1 MRIKFPESRRNWH
14 DIYRDPMEERLFC
27 FNDGPS
33 GGDEPDGVT
42 FTSGDDY
49 VPGQGIQISSSTLAP
64 GSETDTYRGRN
75 TSDAALGALAA
86 ADPFAAGAGTS
97 PSTNQ
102 AMMDRAS
109 GGNDFSR
116 APSVAPPAAAPGAL
130 ANLSFN
136 PNVGFGEFDEID
148 FGGTGPRPQ
157 ADVTV
162 RPDVPSNLMN
172 VFPGVLGNSIFQGSR
187 GRNEPIDRNVAL
199 TALQDRAVAG
209 DLSAQKELDDLGR
222 QGAIT
227 FAEASYPQIQQQKA
241 MDAAGIA
248 RAQGATAQN
257 VLGGGIS
264 TLDPFESGTG
274 YDPTLGPMQGPPR
287 MPDQVYDFDT
297 RPTSRS
303 SFVSGVGNTPEFG
316 ISRPDIVDDEFT
328 AVPNP
333 NITRASYDPSVQDEE
348 QTSAISDNF
357 LDERGRRDVGILGK
371 QIAEYFD
378 SPVVQAGQ
386 KLEGFSPVGTLV
398 RGLTGQ
404 PSLFTDKAGLPS
416 FGSLGDMTKAVQ
428 AGGRLTTDES
438 GNPLFVTMPDGST
451 VGGTTQASSLM
462 TGGGGGGGGSATA
475 QKSPTDP
482 CPPGYK
488 MVDGV
493 CQPDGTSTDGS
504 GTVTGDTRFS
514 PFYTPVE
521 VGKISPFILQPYTN
535 ES

>member
-75 TSDAALGALAA
+75 TSDAALGAFAA

-109 GGNDFSR
+109 GGSDFSR
-116 APSVAPPAAAPGAL
+116 APSVAAPGAL
-130 ANLSFN
+130 ANLS
-136 PNVGFGEFDEID
+136 FDEID

-157 ADVTV
+157 ANV
-162 RPDVPSNLMN
+162 RVKPSNELMT

-187 GRNEPIDRNVAL
+187 GRNEPIDRNLAL

-209 DLSAQKELDDLGR
+209 DISAQKELDDLGR

-241 MDAAGIA
+241 MDAAGIT

-257 VLGGGIS
+257 VLGSGIS
-264 TLDPFESGTG
+264 TLDTT
-274 YDPTLGPMQGPPR
+274 DDARAQAT
-287 MPDQVYDFDT
+287 
-297 RPTSRS
+297 RS
-303 SFVSGVGNTPEFG
+303 SPAFVSGVGNTPEFG
-316 ISRPDIVDDEFT
+316 ISRPDIVDDAFT
-328 AVPNP
+328 PVPNA

-357 LDERGRRDVGILGK
+357 LDERGRQDVNVLGQK
-371 QIAEYFD
+371 IAEYFD
-378 SPVVQAGQ
+378 SPIVQAGQ
-386 KLEGFSPVGTLV
+386 KLEGFSPLSALV
-398 RGLTGQ
+398 QGVTGQ
-404 PSLFTDKAGLPS
+404 PSVFTDKAGLPS

-451 VGGTTQASSLM
+451 VGGTTQASNLM
-462 TGGGGGGGGSATA
+462 TGGGGGGSATA

>member
-27 FNDGPS
+27 FNNGPS

-64 GSETDTYRGRN
+64 NSTEDTYGGFN
-75 TSDAALGALAA
+75 TSPARQAEIFGTGTYNDQYETGTG
-86 ADPFAAGAGTS
+86 ADPNIGFV
-97 PSTNQ
+97 
-102 AMMDRAS
+102 S
-109 GGNDFSR
+109 GVTGDEEFTGV
-116 APSVAPPAAAPGAL
+116 PSVAAPGAL
-130 ANLSFN
+130 ANLS
-136 PNVGFGEFDEID
+136 FDEID

-157 ADVTV
+157 ANV
-162 RPDVPSNLMN
+162 RVKPSNELMT

-241 MDAAGIA
+241 MDATGIA

-257 VLGGGIS
+257 VLGSGIS
-264 TLDPFESGTG
+264 ALDTTDDARAQATRGVTTSRPQ
-274 YDPTLGPMQGPPR
+274 MQGPPR
-287 MPDQVYDFDT
+287 MPDQIFDIDT
-297 RPTSRS
+297 
-303 SFVSGVGNTPEFG
+303 
-316 ISRPDIVDDEFT
+316 RPDIVKDQQLADQ
-328 AVPNP
+328 
-333 NITRASYDPSVQDEE
+333 IMASSQGVDRDSEVV
-348 QTSAISDNF
+348 SALSDNF

-386 KLEGFSPVGTLV
+386 KLEGFSPLSALV
-398 RGLTGQ
+398 QGVTGQ
-404 PSLFTDKAGLPS
+404 PSVFTDKAGLPS

-451 VGGTTQASSLM
+451 VGGTTQASNLM
-462 TGGGGGGGGSATA
+462 TGGGGGGSATA

>member
-1 MRIKFPESRRNWH
+1 MLK
-14 DIYRDPMEERLFC
+14 RDWLTLEPRFIDRSVCFC
-27 FNDGPS
+27 DGGGGTS
-33 GGDEPDGVT
+33 GDEPDGVT
-42 FTSGDDY
+42 FTSGKDY
-49 VPGQGIQISSSTLAP
+49 KPGVGVQISSSTLAP

-75 TSDAALGALAA
+75 TSDAALGAFAA

-102 AMMDRAS
+102 MMMDRAS
-109 GGNDFSR
+109 S
-116 APSVAPPAAAPGAL
+116 APSVAAPPAIGAL
-130 ANLSFN
+130 ASSPSSLLT
-136 PNVGFGEFDEID
+136 VAEQAEID
-148 FGGTGPRPQ
+148 RQ
-157 ADVTV
+157 NRAADANLISMAQQRQRDLIGQNITQDLRNPS
-162 RPDVPSNLMN
+162 RPDNVLSRLEASNRQA
-172 VFPGVLGNSIFQGSR
+172 I
-187 GRNEPIDRNVAL
+187 
-199 TALQDRAVAG
+199 G
-209 DLSAQKELDDLGR
+209 DLTPQEQFQRDAIRELNQARVNTG
-222 QGAIT
+222 IT
-227 FAEASYPQIQQQKA
+227 R
-241 MDAAGIA
+241 AG
-248 RAQGATAQN
+248 GATAQN

-264 TLDPFESGTG
+264 TLDTT
-274 YDPTLGPMQGPPR
+274 DDARAQAT
-287 MPDQVYDFDT
+287 
-297 RPTSRS
+297 RS
-303 SFVSGVGNTPEFG
+303 SPAFVSGVGNTPEFG

-357 LDERGRRDVGILGK
+357 LDERGRQDVNVLGQK
-371 QIAEYFD
+371 IAEYFD
-378 SPVVQAGQ
+378 SPIVQAGQ
-386 KLEGFSPVGTLV
+386 KLEGFSPLSALV
-398 RGLTGQ
+398 QGVTGQ
-404 PSLFTDKAGLPS
+404 PSVFTDKAGLPS

-451 VGGTTQASSLM
+451 VGGTTQASNLM

>member
-27 FNDGPS
+27 FNNGPS

-64 GSETDTYRGRN
+64 NSTEDTYGGFN
-75 TSDAALGALAA
+75 TSPARQAEIFGTGTYNDQYETGTG
-86 ADPFAAGAGTS
+86 ADPNIGFV
-97 PSTNQ
+97 
-102 AMMDRAS
+102 S
-109 GGNDFSR
+109 GVTGDEEFTGV
-116 APSVAPPAAAPGAL
+116 PSVAAPGAL
-130 ANLSFN
+130 ANLS
-136 PNVGFGEFDEID
+136 FDEID

-157 ADVTV
+157 ANV
-162 RPDVPSNLMN
+162 RVKPSNELMT

-241 MDAAGIA
+241 MDATGIA

-257 VLGGGIS
+257 VLGSGIS
-264 TLDPFESGTG
+264 ALDTTDDARAQATRGVTTSRPQ
-274 YDPTLGPMQGPPR
+274 MQGPPR
-287 MPDQVYDFDT
+287 MPDQIFDIDT
-297 RPTSRS
+297 
-303 SFVSGVGNTPEFG
+303 
-316 ISRPDIVDDEFT
+316 RPDIVKDQQLADQ
-328 AVPNP
+328 
-333 NITRASYDPSVQDEE
+333 IMASSQGVDRDSEVV
-348 QTSAISDNF
+348 SALSDNF

-378 SPVVQAGQ
+378 SPIVQAGQ
-386 KLEGFSPVGTLV
+386 KLEGFSPLSALV
-398 RGLTGQ
+398 QGVTGQ
-404 PSLFTDKAGLPS
+404 PSVFTDKAGLPS

-451 VGGTTQASSLM
+451 VGGTTQASNLM
-462 TGGGGGGGGSATA
+462 TGGGGGGSATA

>member
-27 FNDGPS
+27 FNNGPS

-64 GSETDTYRGRN
+64 NSTEDTYGGFN
-75 TSDAALGALAA
+75 TSPARQAEIFGTGTYNDQYETGTG
-86 ADPFAAGAGTS
+86 ADPNIGFV
-97 PSTNQ
+97 
-102 AMMDRAS
+102 S
-109 GGNDFSR
+109 GVTGDEEFTGV
-116 APSVAPPAAAPGAL
+116 PSVAAPGAL
-130 ANLSFN
+130 ANLS
-136 PNVGFGEFDEID
+136 FDEID

-157 ADVTV
+157 ANV
-162 RPDVPSNLMN
+162 RVKPSNELMT

-187 GRNEPIDRNVAL
+187 GRNEPIDRNLAL

-241 MDAAGIA
+241 MDATGIA

-257 VLGGGIS
+257 VLGSGIS
-264 TLDPFESGTG
+264 ALDTTDDARAQATRGVTTSRPQ
-274 YDPTLGPMQGPPR
+274 MQGPPR
-287 MPDQVYDFDT
+287 MPDQIFDIDT
-297 RPTSRS
+297 
-303 SFVSGVGNTPEFG
+303 
-316 ISRPDIVDDEFT
+316 RPDIVKDQQLADQ
-328 AVPNP
+328 
-333 NITRASYDPSVQDEE
+333 IMASSQGVDRDSEVV
-348 QTSAISDNF
+348 SALSDNF

-386 KLEGFSPVGTLV
+386 KLEGFSPLSALV
-398 RGLTGQ
+398 QGVTGQ
-404 PSLFTDKAGLPS
+404 PSVFTDKAGLPS

-451 VGGTTQASSLM
+451 VGGTTQASNLM
-462 TGGGGGGGGSATA
+462 TGGGGGGSATA

>member
-27 FNDGPS
+27 FNNGPS

-64 GSETDTYRGRN
+64 NSTEDTYGGFN
-75 TSDAALGALAA
+75 TSPARQAEIFGTGTYNDQYETGTG
-86 ADPFAAGAGTS
+86 ADPNIGFV
-97 PSTNQ
+97 
-102 AMMDRAS
+102 S
-109 GGNDFSR
+109 GVTGDEEFTGV
-116 APSVAPPAAAPGAL
+116 PSVAAPGAL
-130 ANLSFN
+130 ANLS
-136 PNVGFGEFDEID
+136 FDEID

-157 ADVTV
+157 ANV
-162 RPDVPSNLMN
+162 RVKPSNELMT

-227 FAEASYPQIQQQKA
+227 FAEASYPQIQQQKV
-241 MDAAGIA
+241 MDATGIT

-257 VLGGGIS
+257 VLGSGIS
-264 TLDPFESGTG
+264 ALDTTDDARAQATRGVTTSRPQ
-274 YDPTLGPMQGPPR
+274 MQGPPR
-287 MPDQVYDFDT
+287 MPDQIFDIDT
-297 RPTSRS
+297 
-303 SFVSGVGNTPEFG
+303 
-316 ISRPDIVDDEFT
+316 RPDIVKDQQLADQ
-328 AVPNP
+328 
-333 NITRASYDPSVQDEE
+333 IMASSQGVDRDSEVV
-348 QTSAISDNF
+348 SALSDNF

-378 SPVVQAGQ
+378 SPIVQAGQ
-386 KLEGFSPVGTLV
+386 KLEGFSPLSALV
-398 RGLTGQ
+398 QGVTGQ
-404 PSLFTDKAGLPS
+404 PSVFTDKAGLPS

-451 VGGTTQASSLM
+451 VGGTTQASNLM
-462 TGGGGGGGGSATA
+462 TGGGGGGSATA

>member
-27 FNDGPS
+27 FNNGPS

-64 GSETDTYRGRN
+64 NSTEDTYGGFN
-75 TSDAALGALAA
+75 TSPARQAEIFGTGTYNDQYETGTG
-86 ADPFAAGAGTS
+86 ADPNIGFV
-97 PSTNQ
+97 
-102 AMMDRAS
+102 S
-109 GGNDFSR
+109 GVTGDEEFTGV
-116 APSVAPPAAAPGAL
+116 PSVAAPGAL
-130 ANLSFN
+130 ANLS
-136 PNVGFGEFDEID
+136 FDEID

-157 ADVTV
+157 ANV
-162 RPDVPSNLMN
+162 RVKPSNELMT

-241 MDAAGIA
+241 MDATGIA

-257 VLGGGIS
+257 VLGSGIS
-264 TLDPFESGTG
+264 ALDTTDDARAQATRGVTTSRPQ
-274 YDPTLGPMQGPPR
+274 MQGPPR
-287 MPDQVYDFDT
+287 MPDQIFDIDT
-297 RPTSRS
+297 
-303 SFVSGVGNTPEFG
+303 
-316 ISRPDIVDDEFT
+316 RPDIVKDQQLADQ
-328 AVPNP
+328 
-333 NITRASYDPSVQDEE
+333 IMASSQGVDRDSEVV
-348 QTSAISDNF
+348 SALSDNF

-386 KLEGFSPVGTLV
+386 KLEGFSPLSALV
-398 RGLTGQ
+398 QGVTGQ
-404 PSLFTDKAGLPS
+404 PSVFTDKAGLPS

-451 VGGTTQASSLM
+451 VGGTTQASNLM
-462 TGGGGGGGGSATA
+462 TGGGGGGSATA
-475 QKSPTDP
+475 QKSPTAP

>member
-14 DIYRDPMEERLFC
+14 DMYRDPMEERLFC

-109 GGNDFSR
+109 GGSDFSR

-297 RPTSRS
+297 RPAS
-303 SFVSGVGNTPEFG
+303 TPEYYGEDTLEADIFG
-316 ISRPDIVDDEFT
+316 RPGGPTGRGGDLQGFDKTGYEGRSDQPRD
-328 AVPNP
+328 PNVSSMGAFADSATRGGLLGKVTDFGVIP
-333 NITRASYDPSVQDEE
+333 NIVSR
-348 QTSAISDNF
+348 
-357 LDERGRRDVGILGK
+357 
-371 QIAEYFD
+371 
-378 SPVVQAGQ
+378 
-386 KLEGFSPVGTLV
+386 
-398 RGLTGQ
+398 LTGQ
-404 PSLFTDKAGLPS
+404 TPMDMRRENVMEFFDAGAQFNP
-416 FGSLGDMTKAVQ
+416 
-428 AGGRLTTDES
+428 ES
-438 GNPLFVTMPDGST
+438 GKMELPAGKGMLKMSDSGIVTYSGQPDPSYTGMYSNLVNPSMG
-451 VGGTTQASSLM
+451 
-462 TGGGGGGGGSATA
+462 GGGGGGGGSATA

>member
-27 FNDGPS
+27 FNNGPS

-49 VPGQGIQISSSTLAP
+49 EPGDGIQISSSTLAP
-64 GSETDTYRGRN
+64 GSETDTFQGRN
-75 TSDAALGALAA
+75 TSDAALGAFAA

-102 AMMDRAS
+102 AMMDLAS
-109 GGNDFSR
+109 
-116 APSVAPPAAAPGAL
+116 APSVAAPGAL
-130 ANLSFN
+130 ANLSFD

-157 ADVTV
+157 ANVTV

-209 DLSAQKELDDLGR
+209 DLSAQKELDDLGQ

-241 MDAAGIA
+241 MDATGIT

-257 VLGGGIS
+257 VLGSGIS
-264 TLDPFESGTG
+264 ALDTTDDARARATRGVNITG
-274 YDPTLGPMQGPPR
+274 PTSRPQMQGPPQ
-287 MPDQVYDFDT
+287 MPDQIFDIDT
-297 RPTSRS
+297 
-303 SFVSGVGNTPEFG
+303 
-316 ISRPDIVDDEFT
+316 RPDIVKDQQLADQIMASSQGVDRDSEVVSALSDD
-328 AVPNP
+328 
-333 NITRASYDPSVQDEE
+333 
-348 QTSAISDNF
+348 F
-357 LDERGRRDVGILGK
+357 LDERGRQDVNVLGK
-371 QIAEYFD
+371 QIADYFNN
-378 SPVVQAGQ
+378 PIVEAGQ
-386 KLEGFSPVGTLV
+386 FAEGLFKSKNDMGGMSRPG
-398 RGLTGQ
+398 
-404 PSLFTDKAGLPS
+404 SLFTDKAGLPS

-428 AGGRLTTDES
+428 AGGRLTTDEN

-451 VGGTTQASSLM
+451 VGGTTQASNLM
-462 TGGGGGGGGSATA
+462 TGGGGGGSATA

-482 CPPGYK
+482 CPAGYK

-493 CQPDGTSTDGS
+493 CQPTGEEEGGGFQTGS
-504 GTVTGDTRFS
+504 GVGDTRFS
-514 PFYTPVE
+514 PFYTPQQ
-521 VGKISPFILQPYTN
+521 VGDISPFVLQPYRN

>member
-27 FNDGPS
+27 FNNGPS

-64 GSETDTYRGRN
+64 NSTEDTYGGFN
-75 TSDAALGALAA
+75 TSPARQAEIFGTGTYNDQYETGTG
-86 ADPFAAGAGTS
+86 ADPNIGFV
-97 PSTNQ
+97 
-102 AMMDRAS
+102 S
-109 GGNDFSR
+109 GVTGDEEFTGV
-116 APSVAPPAAAPGAL
+116 PSVAAPGAL
-130 ANLSFN
+130 ANLS
-136 PNVGFGEFDEID
+136 FDEID

-157 ADVTV
+157 ANV
-162 RPDVPSNLMN
+162 RVKPSNELMT

-241 MDAAGIA
+241 MDATGIA

-257 VLGGGIS
+257 VLGSGIS
-264 TLDPFESGTG
+264 ALDTTDDARAQATRGVTTSRPQ
-274 YDPTLGPMQGPPR
+274 MQGPPR
-287 MPDQVYDFDT
+287 MPDQIFDID
-297 RPTSRS
+297 TS
-303 SFVSGVGNTPEFG
+303 
-316 ISRPDIVDDEFT
+316 PDIVKDQQLADQ
-328 AVPNP
+328 
-333 NITRASYDPSVQDEE
+333 IMASSQGVDRDSEVV
-348 QTSAISDNF
+348 SALSDNF

-378 SPVVQAGQ
+378 SPIVQAGQ
-386 KLEGFSPVGTLV
+386 KLEGFSPLSALV
-398 RGLTGQ
+398 QGVTGQ
-404 PSLFTDKAGLPS
+404 PSVFTDKAGLPS

-451 VGGTTQASSLM
+451 VGGTTQASNLM
-462 TGGGGGGGGSATA
+462 TGGGGGGSATA

>member
-27 FNDGPS
+27 FNNGPS

-64 GSETDTYRGRN
+64 NSTEDTYGGFN
-75 TSDAALGALAA
+75 TSPARQAEIFGTGTYNDQYETGTG
-86 ADPFAAGAGTS
+86 ADPNIGFV
-97 PSTNQ
+97 
-102 AMMDRAS
+102 S
-109 GGNDFSR
+109 GVTGDEEFTGV
-116 APSVAPPAAAPGAL
+116 PSVAAPGAL
-130 ANLSFN
+130 ANLS
-136 PNVGFGEFDEID
+136 FDEID

-157 ADVTV
+157 ANV
-162 RPDVPSNLMN
+162 RVKPSNELMT

-241 MDAAGIA
+241 MDATGIA

-257 VLGGGIS
+257 VLGSGIS
-264 TLDPFESGTG
+264 ALDTTDDARAQATRGVNITG
-274 YDPTLGPMQGPPR
+274 PTSRPQMQGPPQ
-287 MPDQVYDFDT
+287 MPDQIFDIDT
-297 RPTSRS
+297 
-303 SFVSGVGNTPEFG
+303 
-316 ISRPDIVDDEFT
+316 RPDIVKDQQLADQ
-328 AVPNP
+328 
-333 NITRASYDPSVQDEE
+333 IMASSQGVDRDSEVV
-348 QTSAISDNF
+348 SALSDNF
-357 LDERGRRDVGILGK
+357 LDERGRQDVNVLGQK
-371 QIAEYFD
+371 IAEYFD
-378 SPVVQAGQ
+378 SPIVQAGQ
-386 KLEGFSPVGTLV
+386 KLEGFSPLSALV
-398 RGLTGQ
+398 QGVTGQ
-404 PSLFTDKAGLPS
+404 PSVFTDKAGLPS

-451 VGGTTQASSLM
+451 VGGTTQASNLM
-462 TGGGGGGGGSATA
+462 TGGGGGGSATA

>member
-75 TSDAALGALAA
+75 TSDAALGAFAA

-102 AMMDRAS
+102 MMMDRAS
-109 GGNDFSR
+109 S
-116 APSVAPPAAAPGAL
+116 APSVAAPPAIGAL
-130 ANLSFN
+130 ASSPSSLLT
-136 PNVGFGEFDEID
+136 VAEQAEID
-148 FGGTGPRPQ
+148 RQ
-157 ADVTV
+157 NRAADANLISMAQQRQRDLIGQNITQDLRNPS
-162 RPDVPSNLMN
+162 RPDNVLSRLEASNRQA
-172 VFPGVLGNSIFQGSR
+172 I
-187 GRNEPIDRNVAL
+187 
-199 TALQDRAVAG
+199 G
-209 DLSAQKELDDLGR
+209 DLTPQEQFQRDAIRELNQARVNTG
-222 QGAIT
+222 IT
-227 FAEASYPQIQQQKA
+227 R
-241 MDAAGIA
+241 AG
-248 RAQGATAQN
+248 GATAQN

-264 TLDPFESGTG
+264 TLDTTDDARAQATRGVTTSRPQ
-274 YDPTLGPMQGPPR
+274 MQGPPR
-287 MPDQVYDFDT
+287 MPDQIFDIDT
-297 RPTSRS
+297 
-303 SFVSGVGNTPEFG
+303 
-316 ISRPDIVDDEFT
+316 RPDIVKDQQLADQ
-328 AVPNP
+328 
-333 NITRASYDPSVQDEE
+333 IMASSQGVDRDSEVV
-348 QTSAISDNF
+348 SALSDNF

-378 SPVVQAGQ
+378 SPIVQAGQ
-386 KLEGFSPVGTLV
+386 FAEGLFKSKNDMGGMSRPD
-398 RGLTGQ
+398 
-404 PSLFTDKAGLPS
+404 SLFTDKAGLPS

-451 VGGTTQASSLM
+451 VGGTTQASNLM

>member
-64 GSETDTYRGRN
+64 NSTEDTYGGFN
-75 TSDAALGALAA
+75 TSPARQAEIFGTGTYNDQYETGTG
-86 ADPFAAGAGTS
+86 ADPNIGFV
-97 PSTNQ
+97 
-102 AMMDRAS
+102 S
-109 GGNDFSR
+109 GVTGDEEFTGV
-116 APSVAPPAAAPGAL
+116 PSVAAPGAL
-130 ANLSFN
+130 ANLS
-136 PNVGFGEFDEID
+136 FDEID

-157 ADVTV
+157 ANV
-162 RPDVPSNLMN
+162 RVKPSNELMT

-241 MDAAGIA
+241 MDATGIA

-257 VLGGGIS
+257 VLGSGIS
-264 TLDPFESGTG
+264 ALDTTDDARAQATRGVTTSRPQ
-274 YDPTLGPMQGPPR
+274 MQGPPR
-287 MPDQVYDFDT
+287 MPDQIFDIDT
-297 RPTSRS
+297 
-303 SFVSGVGNTPEFG
+303 
-316 ISRPDIVDDEFT
+316 RPDIVKDQQLADQ
-328 AVPNP
+328 
-333 NITRASYDPSVQDEE
+333 IMASSQGVDRDAEVV
-348 QTSAISDNF
+348 SALSDNF

-386 KLEGFSPVGTLV
+386 KLEGFSPLSALV
-398 RGLTGQ
+398 QGVTGQ
-404 PSLFTDKAGLPS
+404 PSVFTDKAGLPS

-451 VGGTTQASSLM
+451 VGGTTQASNLM
-462 TGGGGGGGGSATA
+462 TGGGGGGSATA

>member
-27 FNDGPS
+27 FNNGPS

-64 GSETDTYRGRN
+64 NSTEDTYGGFN
-75 TSDAALGALAA
+75 TSPARQAEIFGTGTYNDQYETGTG
-86 ADPFAAGAGTS
+86 ADPNIGFV
-97 PSTNQ
+97 
-102 AMMDRAS
+102 S
-109 GGNDFSR
+109 GVTGDEEFTGV
-116 APSVAPPAAAPGAL
+116 PSVAAPGAL
-130 ANLSFN
+130 ANLS
-136 PNVGFGEFDEID
+136 FDEID

-157 ADVTV
+157 ANV
-162 RPDVPSNLMN
+162 RVKPSNELMT

-241 MDAAGIA
+241 MDATGIA

-257 VLGGGIS
+257 VLGSGIS
-264 TLDPFESGTG
+264 ALDTTDDARAQATRGVTTSRPQ
-274 YDPTLGPMQGPPR
+274 MQGPPR
-287 MPDQVYDFDT
+287 MPDQIFDIDT
-297 RPTSRS
+297 
-303 SFVSGVGNTPEFG
+303 
-316 ISRPDIVDDEFT
+316 RPDIVKDQQLADQ
-328 AVPNP
+328 
-333 NITRASYDPSVQDEE
+333 IMASSQGVDRDSEVV
-348 QTSAISDNF
+348 SALSDNF

-386 KLEGFSPVGTLV
+386 KLEGFSPLSALV
-398 RGLTGQ
+398 QGVTGQ
-404 PSLFTDKAGLPS
+404 PSVFTDKAGLPS

-451 VGGTTQASSLM
+451 VGGTTQASNLM
-462 TGGGGGGGGSATA
+462 TGGGGGGSASAPA
-475 QKSPTDP
+475 Q
-482 CPPGYK
+482 
-488 MVDGV
+488 MVQEQSRV
-493 CQPDGTSTDGS
+493 IRVFHPSIHQ
-504 GTVTGDTRFS
+504 
-514 PFYTPVE
+514 
-521 VGKISPFILQPYTN
+521 
-535 ES
+535 

>member
-49 VPGQGIQISSSTLAP
+49 TPGEGVQISSSTLAP
-64 GSETDTYRGRN
+64 SSVGDTYRGRN
-75 TSDAALGALAA
+75 TSAAALE
-86 ADPFAAGAGTS
+86 PFGGAGASVDDITS
-97 PSTNQ
+97 GRTN
-102 AMMDRAS
+102 AKGESLFTS
-109 GGNDFSR
+109 GVTGDEEFTGV
-116 APSVAPPAAAPGAL
+116 PSVAAPGAL
-130 ANLSFN
+130 ANLSFD
-136 PNVGFGEFDEID
+136 PNKGFGEFDEID

-157 ADVTV
+157 ANV
-162 RPDVPSNLMN
+162 RVKPSNELMT

-199 TALQDRAVAG
+199 TALQDKAVAG
-209 DLSAQKELDDLGR
+209 DISAQKELDDLAR

-227 FAEASYPQIQQQKA
+227 FAEASYPQIQQQQA
-241 MDAAGIA
+241 MDATGIT

-257 VLGGGIS
+257 VLGSGIS
-264 TLDPFESGTG
+264 TLDTT
-274 YDPTLGPMQGPPR
+274 DDARAQA
-287 MPDQVYDFDT
+287 T
-297 RPTSRS
+297 RGSPA
-303 SFVSGVGNTPEFG
+303 FASGVGDTTEFG
-316 ISRPDIVDDEFT
+316 ISRPDIVDDAFT

-348 QTSAISDNF
+348 QTSAISDDF
-357 LDERGRRDVGILGK
+357 LDERGRADVGVLGK

-378 SPVVQAGQ
+378 NPIVEAGQ
-386 KLEGFSPVGTLV
+386 FAEGLFKSKNDMGGMSRPD
-398 RGLTGQ
+398 
-404 PSLFTDKAGLPS
+404 SLFTDKAGLPS

-451 VGGTTQASSLM
+451 IEKPTFIM
-462 TGGGGGGGGSATA
+462 TGGDGGGGSATA

-493 CQPDGTSTDGS
+493 CQPTGEEEGGGFQTGS
-504 GTVTGDTRFS
+504 GVGDTRFS
-514 PFYTPVE
+514 PFYTPQQVSN
-521 VGKISPFILQPYTN
+521 ISPFVLQPYRN

>member
-64 GSETDTYRGRN
+64 NSTEDTYGGFN
-75 TSDAALGALAA
+75 TSPARQAEIFGTGTYNDQYETGTG
-86 ADPFAAGAGTS
+86 ADPNIGFV
-97 PSTNQ
+97 
-102 AMMDRAS
+102 S
-109 GGNDFSR
+109 GVTGDEEFTGV
-116 APSVAPPAAAPGAL
+116 PSVAAPGAL
-130 ANLSFN
+130 ANLS
-136 PNVGFGEFDEID
+136 FDEID

-157 ADVTV
+157 ANV
-162 RPDVPSNLMN
+162 RVKPSNELMT

-241 MDAAGIA
+241 MDATGIA

-257 VLGGGIS
+257 VLGSGIS
-264 TLDPFESGTG
+264 ALDTTDDARAQATRGVTTSRPQ
-274 YDPTLGPMQGPPR
+274 MQGPPR
-287 MPDQVYDFDT
+287 MPDQIFDIDT
-297 RPTSRS
+297 
-303 SFVSGVGNTPEFG
+303 
-316 ISRPDIVDDEFT
+316 RPDIVKDQQLADQ
-328 AVPNP
+328 
-333 NITRASYDPSVQDEE
+333 IMASSQGVDRDSEVV
-348 QTSAISDNF
+348 SALSDNF

-378 SPVVQAGQ
+378 SPIVQAGQ
-386 KLEGFSPVGTLV
+386 KLEGFSPLSALV
-398 RGLTGQ
+398 QGVTGQ
-404 PSLFTDKAGLPS
+404 PSVFTDKAGLPS

-451 VGGTTQASSLM
+451 VGGTTQASNLM
-462 TGGGGGGGGSATA
+462 TGGGGGGSATA

>member
-27 FNDGPS
+27 FNNGPS

-64 GSETDTYRGRN
+64 NSTEDTYEGFN
-75 TSDAALGALAA
+75 TSPARQAEIFGTGTYNDQYETGTG
-86 ADPFAAGAGTS
+86 ADPNIGFV
-97 PSTNQ
+97 
-102 AMMDRAS
+102 S
-109 GGNDFSR
+109 GVTGDEEFTGV
-116 APSVAPPAAAPGAL
+116 PSVAAPGAL
-130 ANLSFN
+130 ANLS
-136 PNVGFGEFDEID
+136 FDEID

-157 ADVTV
+157 ANV
-162 RPDVPSNLMN
+162 RVKPSNELMT

-241 MDAAGIA
+241 MDATGIA

-257 VLGGGIS
+257 VLGSGIS
-264 TLDPFESGTG
+264 ALDTTDDARAQATRGVTTSRPQ
-274 YDPTLGPMQGPPR
+274 MQGPPR
-287 MPDQVYDFDT
+287 MPDQIFDIDT
-297 RPTSRS
+297 
-303 SFVSGVGNTPEFG
+303 
-316 ISRPDIVDDEFT
+316 RPDIVKDQQLADQ
-328 AVPNP
+328 
-333 NITRASYDPSVQDEE
+333 IMASSQGVDRDSEVV
-348 QTSAISDNF
+348 SALSDNF

-378 SPVVQAGQ
+378 SPIVQAGQ
-386 KLEGFSPVGTLV
+386 KLEGFSPLSALV
-398 RGLTGQ
+398 QGVTGQ
-404 PSLFTDKAGLPS
+404 PSVFTDKAGLPS

-451 VGGTTQASSLM
+451 VGGTTQASNLM
-462 TGGGGGGGGSATA
+462 TGGGGGGSATA